1 MQNDITRRAR
11 AYLAKIPPAIER
23 EGGHTATFMA
33 AQHMVRG
40 FELTGEQA
48 FTLLKEWNTRCI
60 PRWPELDLRRKISEA
75 FNKGTMPLGL
85 HLGSNFRLAR
95 PTNSPE
101 SLALPFPEL
110 TQSKSWLRD
119 QWPPFTLLTC
129 DGVKRVAA
137 LRGITDAD
145 VYLADPLL
153 GSPLRLSVVDGHPV
167 VVFHQDQFAQ
177 VRRLDGQLLNSSNG
191 PIKAKN
197 LPGSEGAFVGM
208 RHPLSQFR
216 VVFLIEG
223 VFGLLDFFAAF
234 RLVGYPPGVA
244 VVAAT
249 SGNSRFKRQPAW
261 LPRFAGANI
270 RILPDNDSVGN
281 SGAQSWHDDLSLV
294 ARSVGIWPLPSHVK
308 DLGDLVKNPSPTNI
322 RNLTTLLTL

>member
-1 MQNDITRRAR
+1 MLRAR
-11 AYLAKIPPAIER
+11 AYLAKIPPAIEGK
-23 EGGHTATFMA
+23 GGHTQTFKA
-33 AQHMVRG
+33 AMHMVLG
-40 FELTGEQA
+40 FDLTDEQA
-48 FTLLKEWNTRCI
+48 FILMKVWNVRCH
-60 PRWPELDLRRKISEA
+60 PRWSDDELHYKIREA
-75 FNKGTMPLGL
+75 RNKGEMPVGH
-85 HLGSNFRLAR
+85 HLGSNIRLAR

-101 SLALPFPEL
+101 SLALPFPEPM
-110 TQSKSWLRD
+110 QSKSWLRD
-119 QWPPFTLLTC
+119 QWPPFTRLTG

-177 VRRLDGQLLNSSNG
+177 ARRLDRQLLDSSNG

-197 LPGSEGAFVGM
+197 FPGSEGAFVGM
-208 RHPLSQFR
+208 PHTLSQFR

-234 RLVGYPPGVA
+234 RLAGYPPCVA

-270 RILPDNDSVGN
+270 RILPDNDPVG
-281 SGAQSWHDDLSLV
+281 SSAAQSWHNDLSLV
-294 ARSVGIWPLPSHVK
+294 ARSVAIWPLPSHVY

-322 RNLTTLLTL
+322 QTLTTLLTL